1 MADVREGKAGSVPPA
16 LRDGHYPGAAKLG
29 NAQTY
34 VYPHGRPGS
43 VVQQQ
48 YPPDELVGR
57 DYYQPTR
64 LRGRTG
70 TGRTGTE
77 AAPHHPRPGTG
88 REGSNPMTSGSG
100 AGKMMAVQIRETGGP
115 EVLQYVEI
123 DVPEPGPGEVAVQIG
138 AAGVNFIDIYH
149 RQGVYPMPMPFVP
162 GREGAGR
169 VIATGSGVTG
179 VAVGDRVAWLQVPRS
194 YAEVTVG
201 PADRLIP
208 VPDALSDEQAAALA
222 LQGLTAQSLATDV
235 YRIVDGDDVLIH
247 AGAGGVGLLLTQ
259 IAKIKGAGRVITTVS
274 TPDKA
279 ELSRAAGAD
288 EVIIGYDGF
297 ATKAWD
303 LTDGRG
309 MSVVYDGVGQGDL
322 RRLARGPSAPRHD
335 GAVRRRQRPGAALRH
350 PTAEQGRFAETDP
363 AERRSLRPGHPRT
376 AGPRQGRLRLGR
388 PPAD

>member
-1 MADVREGKAGSVPPA
+1 
-16 LRDGHYPGAAKLG
+16 
-29 NAQTY
+29 
-34 VYPHGRPGS
+34 
-43 VVQQQ
+43 
-48 YPPDELVGR
+48 
-57 DYYQPTR
+57 
-64 LRGRTG
+64 
-70 TGRTGTE
+70 
-77 AAPHHPRPGTG
+77 
-88 REGSNPMTSGSG
+88 
-100 AGKMMAVQIRETGGP
+100 MMAVQILETGGP

-149 RQGVYPMPMPFVP
+149 RQGVYPMPMPFVL

-179 VAVGDRVAWLQVPRS
+179 VEVGDRVAWLQVPRS

-208 VPDALSDEQAAALA
+208 VPDGLSDEQAAALA

-259 IAKIKGAGRVITTVS
+259 IAKINGAGRVITTVS

-288 EVIIGYDGF
+288 DVIIGYDGF

-309 MSVVYDGVGQGDL
+309 MSVVYDGVGQATFDGSLEAL
-322 RRLARGPSAPRHD
+322 RPRGTMVLFGGASGQVPPFDIQRLNKGGSLKLTRPNVDHFVLDTREQLARAKDVFGWV
-335 GAVRRRQRPGAALRH
+335 GA
-350 PTAEQGRFAETDP
+350 
-363 AERRSLRPGHPRT
+363 
-376 AGPRQGRLRLGR
+376 GRLTVRIGATYPLAEAAKAQEDLAARRTTGKLLLL
-388 PPAD
+388 P